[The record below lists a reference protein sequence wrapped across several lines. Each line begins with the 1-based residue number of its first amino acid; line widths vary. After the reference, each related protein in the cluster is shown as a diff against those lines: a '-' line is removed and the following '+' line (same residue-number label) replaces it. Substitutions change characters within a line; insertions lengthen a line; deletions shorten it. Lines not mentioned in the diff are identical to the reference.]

1 MAASPSVA
9 SSTSRRSHR
18 LAHKEDEDE
27 THHRKGRWAA
37 ATRRGLPSP
46 PQIYQRLSACCAAQA
61 ARASLGNTLT
71 ACVTRSQ
78 DVRLPNR
85 NLGAVPPFVME
96 KNDMRLLD
104 LSSNKLTIL
113 PNILVWR
120 SEATLRSLLVQNNLL
135 VALPSEL
142 CRCQM
147 LQDLRVS
154 SNQLSQLPEALGS
167 VDSLTRLDVQ
177 GNRLVDLPPSLSAL
191 VSLRVLNLS
200 RNLLQKL
207 DENMMSPL
215 TAMTD
220 LNLDANRLSALPLSL
235 AFQRDLRFL
244 RASSNSIEVLEV
256 DVATLPSLEE
266 LHFAD
271 NRLAKLPAHCWNRGQ
286 ATRLVALDLSGNQL
300 TDVPRQLA
308 LLKKL
313 RVFGLARNPNLP
325 LPILEAS
332 YTGADAALGY
342 LQKRLDEEV
351 AMHRRMQVA
360 AVYMDVDI

>member
-1 MAASPSVA
+1 MKRTIERAGGQQPP
-9 SSTSRRSHR
+9 
-18 LAHKEDEDE
+18 
-27 THHRKGRWAA
+27 
-37 ATRRGLPSP
+37 ATDLPSP

-235 AFQRDLRFL
+235 ART
-244 RASSNSIEVLEV
+244 RAPDTASKPSP
-256 DVATLPSLEE
+256 AHACLPS
-266 LHFAD
+266 
-271 NRLAKLPAHCWNRGQ
+271 P
-286 ATRLVALDLSGNQL
+286 
-300 TDVPRQLA
+300 P
-308 LLKKL
+308 
-313 RVFGLARNPNLP
+313 P
-325 LPILEAS
+325 L
-332 YTGADAALGY
+332 
-342 LQKRLDEEV
+342 
-351 AMHRRMQVA
+351 
-360 AVYMDVDI
+360 